1 MARATVFIGGD
12 AKLPRLPP
20 LEVVVIAIALGGL
33 ALHVLHLAH
42 DAPLLRRGLVL
53 VVDGEIPST

>member
-1 MARATVFIGGD
+1 
-12 AKLPRLPP
+12 
-20 LEVVVIAIALGGL
+20 VVVIAIALGGL